1 MIITVVLKSS
11 GNVFVHGYD
20 TIYAVLI
27 GKDSYATALDMLYN
41 KEKTGNGPVG
51 QYCVV
56 ECRNEMTISI
66 ASEVTGR
73 MGERLMPYERYNDYL
88 IPVKNAIRTVFT
100 E

>member
-11 GNVFVHGYD
+11 GNVYVTGYD
-20 TIYAVLI
+20 TIYAVLV
-27 GKDSYATALDMLYN
+27 GKDSYDTALDMLYH
-41 KEKTGNGPVG
+41 KEKTGSGPIG
-51 QYCVV
+51 QYCVI
-56 ECRNEMTISI
+56 ECRDEMTISI

-73 MGERLMPYERYNDYL
+73 MRERLMPHERYNDYL